1 MKINKGLI
9 LFITLI
15 TTNLIA
21 IYYLINILLFI
32 ISIALFLHIHSDQI
46 SYVRDDIKFRLF
58 TPIVTNFY
66 INNNLLN
73 FINKIYNFFKFT
85 YLNDSSL
92 SFQQNYKSNTI
103 IFFEEEQF
111 KNLLLKIF
119 LIFLTLFT
127 DLYIFIFLF

>member
-32 ISIALFLHIHSDQI
+32 ISIALFLHMHSFPI
-46 SYVRDDIKFRLF
+46 RDDIKFRLF

-111 KNLLLKIF
+111 KSLLLKIF